1 MCAIYPKPSCQPL
14 GILQSSFGH
23 LLFCSDRTV
32 YSNYV
37 HRRGVSASHQNKYP
51 ETLILLLLLWTLDN
65 GIWKLYSF
73 DILIFDVLK
82 VQYSALSIE
91 WQVRVGRRRV
101 KTRTQCHN
109 DAFCGAKH
117 QVLPSSLAG
126 RGAVTRIMQLHTGTK
141 CLNWIFIFGYF
152 VTRPSQKHCR
162 CAVTGTLCSPPL
174 MLGSDYSAVFTLWLM
189 YQFIT
194 TLPPME

>member
-1 MCAIYPKPSCQPL
+1 MYRGP
-14 GILQSSFGH
+14 
-23 LLFCSDRTV
+23 RTV
-32 YSNYV
+32 ASYQSNV
-37 HRRGVSASHQNKYP
+37 RHLSKTWPPTSGNTAKLIWPSAVLLWSDCLFKLCPPPRGREVSASHHNKYP

-65 GIWKLYSF
+65 SIWKLYSF

-126 RGAVTRIMQLHTGTK
+126 RWRG
-141 CLNWIFIFGYF
+141 
-152 VTRPSQKHCR
+152 
-162 CAVTGTLCSPPL
+162 
-174 MLGSDYSAVFTLWLM
+174 
-189 YQFIT
+189 
-194 TLPPME
+194 